1 MSVKTEESQAI
12 LVPGNLTSN
21 TLTTFYVQL
30 DNQLKESL
38 NEIVLDCS
46 MLDHATSNH
55 ISLLWETLQRSEQ
68 AGIPMRL
75 LSVRYGLKRL
85 LEILD
90 LYDLFDISTEC
101 STALQLKIRPTSD
114 DIDQALNQFQDFLK
128 RLDLAEICAFD
139 LKTAFYEVITNIRLH
154 GRLNEDDVIE
164 FTATPNH
171 EKIAMQFV
179 DSGPLFDPTS
189 QGSPFDPEQAIKS
202 SQKRGFGL
210 ILIKRLVDTLSY
222 ERLEDRLNVVTLEK
236 KLYQKRKVDP

>member
-12 LVPGNLTSN
+12 LVPGNLTSS
-21 TLTTFYVQL
+21 TLTAFYVEL
-30 DNQLKESL
+30 DNHLEESPQG
-38 NEIVLDCS
+38 IILDCS
-46 MLDHATSNH
+46 MLGHVTSSH

-75 LSVRYGLKRL
+75 LSVRYGLKRV

-90 LYDLFDISTEC
+90 LYDLFETTTEC
-101 STALQLKIRPTSD
+101 PITLRLKIRLTSD

-139 LKTAFYEVITNIRLH
+139 LETAFYEVITNIRLH
-154 GRLNEDDVIE
+154 GRLNEDDLIE

-179 DSGPLFDPTS
+179 DSGPQFDLTRRGSSFDP
-189 QGSPFDPEQAIKS
+189 QEAIKS
-202 SQKRGFGL
+202 RQKRGFGL
-210 ILIKRLVDTLSY
+210 IMIKGLVDNLSY

-236 KLYQKRKVDP
+236 KLYKKGR